1 MKPISTEAL
10 TGLLEQTF
18 RHLHSD
24 NYAEDLYPAQW
35 AALRYFARAHPSQR
49 TPSHFAKYQ
58 GISLP
63 PVARTIRT
71 MVKKGW
77 LRKVDASG
85 TTGKVA
91 LEITEAGCEKLAHD
105 PAKAITAALACL
117 PDDERAALASGL
129 ERLLR
134 ALANQ

>member
-24 NYAEDLYPAQW
+24 NYAKGLYPAQW
-35 AALRYFARAHPSQR
+35 AALRYFAQAHPSQR

-58 GISLP
+58 GMSLA

-71 MVKKGW
+71 LVEKGW

-91 LEITEAGCEKLAHD
+91 IEVTDDGHQLLTHD
-105 PAKAITAALACL
+105 PAKAITVALDGL
-117 PDDERAALASGL
+117 PDAERAALASGL

-134 ALANQ
+134 ALASQ

>member
-58 GISLP
+58 GMSLP

-71 MVKKGW
+71 LVDKG
-77 LRKVDASG
+77 LLAKVDASG

-91 LEITEAGCEKLAHD
+91 LEVTEDGCQKLALD
-105 PAKAITAALACL
+105 PTKAVTAALDGL
-117 PDDERAALASGL
+117 SDTEREALASGL
-129 ERLLR
+129 ELLLR
-134 ALANQ
+134 TLESR